1 MPRVSCG
8 MHACLPHLSAVTRG
22 SHSLLMA
29 ICGVKTM
36 IFANCVDIQA
46 VRVRP
51 PGGGAPFGIKPGAI
65 YDFAAKRRLVPA
77 DWPGLLHETN
87 LLAAAEAGRLGLPP
101 PPPAVAPGVVGLGVA
116 PPALVLVAGAGA
128 RAPAVGGGVPLPIVV
143 GGLVGGP
150 VGLAAALGGA
160 GPAAGVFGRT
170 SSPHRFLLRLESDIG
185 LFVMLWSC
193 WRQCPWLTVRFG
205 GLPLLCGVVA
215 SY

>member
-22 SHSLLMA
+22 SYSLLMV
-29 ICGVKTM
+29 ICGVKTD
-36 IFANCVDIQA
+36 FANCVDIQA

-65 YDFAAKRRLVPA
+65 YDFAANRRLVPA

-143 GGLVGGP
+143 GGLAGGP

-160 GPAAGVFGRT
+160 GPAAGVLGERALPIAFYYDWRVI
-170 SSPHRFLLRLESDIG
+170 SD
-185 LFVMLWSC
+185 FS
-193 WRQCPWLTVRFG
+193 
-205 GLPLLCGVVA
+205 
-215 SY
+215 